1 LIDELPF
8 VILNQGDGM
17 KNVTDFHEL
26 YDPLKKDF
34 DEAWEMLTGQLAYI
48 KSETSVEESY
58 DQKLLAG
65 IKVEVE
71 NIRKKSSFVYPEG
84 VPRTIKEFF
93 PAIQS
98 IIADIENG
106 TFMSEPEA

>member
-1 LIDELPF
+1 
-8 VILNQGDGM
+8 M

-65 IKVEVE
+65 IKVEVTPVLT
-71 NIRKKSSFVYPEG
+71 NF
-84 VPRTIKEFF
+84 
-93 PAIQS
+93 
-98 IIADIENG
+98 
-106 TFMSEPEA
+106 